1 MTFEL
6 PLPICVSWVESIA
19 VRTLRNHPVAL
30 TLAAFAIAIGAVA
43 AVAAGYGFGA
53 FADAWSNLHFGWL
66 ALGICA
72 DLLAI
77 PAYVICYRV
86 VAQFDGAPS
95 LRVPLVLRIV
105 IAGFGPFAAG
115 GGFALDKRALGSLH
129 RDHAGATV
137 RVLGLGAMEWAL
149 LAPAA
154 WVCAVTLLAV
164 GDHRAMPSL
173 LWPWAILVPIGF
185 ALGLWLAMPDRRKRI
200 CARRGRWWEALCR
213 GLSGVGILISLS
225 RGFSRCWA
233 AWAGTAIYW
242 GLDIAAFYA
251 ALRFIGLR
259 PVLPEVILAYA
270 TGYALTR
277 RSMPLGGAGVTEVL
291 MTFSL
296 HWVGLPVAP
305 ALAAVVTYR
314 AFNFLLPAIPA
325 LLVRPRIQPLLAAV
339 DEDRLP
345 TKAERRDAEAPLGST
360 SS

>member
-1 MTFEL
+1 M
-6 PLPICVSWVESIA
+6 
-19 VRTLRNHPVAL
+19 RQLRAHPFAL
-30 TLAAFAIAIGAVA
+30 TLAAFAIAASAVVAIA
-43 AVAAGYGFGA
+43 AAYGFDA
-53 FADAWSNLHFGWL
+53 FADAWNNLHFGWL

-86 VAQFDGAPS
+86 LAEFDGDSRLPI
-95 LRVPLVLRIV
+95 PLVLRIV
-105 IAGFGPFAAG
+105 TAGFGPFAPG

-154 WVCAVTLLAV
+154 WASAVALLVA
-164 GDHRAMPSL
+164 GDDRAMPSL
-173 LWPWAILVPIGF
+173 LWPWAVLVPVGF
-185 ALGLWLAMPDRRKRI
+185 AVGLWLAMPERRERI
-200 CARRGRWWEALCR
+200 CSGGGRWRDTLCK
-213 GLSGVGILISLS
+213 GLSGVGILISLA
-225 RGFSRCWA
+225 RGFSRCWI
-233 AWAGTAIYW
+233 AWLGTAMYW
-242 GLDIAAFYA
+242 ALDIAAFYA
-251 ALRFIGLR
+251 AVRFIGLR
-259 PVLPEVILAYA
+259 PNAAETILAYA

-314 AFNFLLPAIPA
+314 VFNFVLPAIPA
-325 LLVRPRIQPLLAAV
+325 LLVRPRIQPLVTAL
-339 DEDRLP
+339 DDDRSP
-345 TKAERRDAEAPLGST
+345 TAAERRSAEAPLGPL